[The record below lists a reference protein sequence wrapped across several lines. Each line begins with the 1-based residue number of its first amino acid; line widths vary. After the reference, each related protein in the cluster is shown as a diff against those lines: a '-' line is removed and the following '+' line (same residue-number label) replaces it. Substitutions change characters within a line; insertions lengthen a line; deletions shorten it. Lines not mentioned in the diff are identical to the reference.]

1 MNVEQLLGPKYKD
14 SFILRFNIEHNYP
27 RVPSNLSSAAKIHVE
42 CWLVKIMIKILLS
55 VHLLS

>member
-42 CWLVKIMIKILLS
+42 FLACKKIIKILLS